1 MFELLTPVFA
11 VAGGLLA
18 GIPIVLHMLRR
29 TPAEKMPFSAVRF
42 LTPTLPKTTKRST
55 LEHWPLMLLRIL
67 AVALIALAFARPFQR
82 LSIARDAAAGSA
94 DRVAVLL
101 DASASMRRDG
111 IRDAVLEQL
120 RSVTSDLNPDD
131 TLSIAA
137 YSNTL
142 RPLVSAEEWRQTEPS
157 GRGALIERAV
167 EGYEPD
173 WLGTSTATAALEAAD
188 DVARDDGVAGP
199 DGDRRV
205 VLITDFQQ
213 GSRLEEFRS
222 GSWPDGVVLDLRVVK
237 PIASGNSGLSLV
249 EDQRSG
255 RIRVRVTNSDDSPS
269 AKYGLRT
276 FDAAGSAV
284 GTALDADV
292 APGQR
297 RTFTMPDVEA
307 GQPLIAG
314 VELTGDPHPFDNVV
328 DLPRE
333 ESAVL
338 RIAHAGATDA
348 NDADAMLYYLQRSLD
363 GNETRETEVVQL
375 LAADGLATPVPDDV
389 QLAFVTAAV
398 PEGLTASMSKLVERG
413 GTVVVALASADML
426 DGVKALLPVSVMGTE
441 ADVKDYAMFGQ
452 IDFAHPLLTP
462 FADAQFSDFSSI
474 QFMHYRKLAFD
485 TPAADAKDA
494 PRVIAKFDTGDPAM
508 IEFADPSGGRVLL
521 LATGWHRADSQW
533 ALSTRFPSMIQRLV
547 QIACPTQL
555 AWKVFET
562 GARVDPFVLTG
573 SEDWTLVDPAGM
585 SRSGADRSGLPE
597 QADPTAQRPTI
608 VLDQPGRWSL
618 SSTGDGEVTT
628 TSLLVTVS
636 ATESRTEPL
645 PLGQLQALGLPA
657 EAVPIP
663 TTDAAADAS
672 TASQLDA
679 AELEGRQ
686 KQWRLLLLA
695 GLGCL
700 ALEAIASAWMERRQA
715 APVAA

>member
-1 MFELLTPVFA
+1 MFELLAPVFG
-11 VAGGLLA
+11 VAGALLA

-111 IRDAVLEQL
+111 IRDAVLTEL
-120 RSVTSDLNPDD
+120 RGVAADLNPDD

-137 YSNTL
+137 YSNAPRT
-142 RPLVSAEEWRQTEPS
+142 LVSADEWRQTEPS
-157 GRGALIERAV
+157 GRAALIERVV
-167 EGYEPD
+167 EDYEPD
-173 WLGTSTATAALEAAD
+173 WLGTSTASAALDAAD

-237 PIASGNSGLSLV
+237 PTVSGNAGLSLV

-255 RIRVRVTNSDDSPS
+255 RIRVRVTNSDDAPV
-269 AKYGLRT
+269 AKYGLQT
-276 FDAAGSAV
+276 FDAAGAPVGAAV
-284 GTALDADV
+284 NADV

-297 RTFTMPDVEA
+297 RTLTMQDVEA
-307 GQPLIAG
+307 GQPMIAG

-333 ESAVL
+333 EPAVL

-348 NDADAMLYYLQRSLD
+348 NDPDSMLYYLQRSLD
-363 GNETRETEVVQL
+363 GNEARETEVVQL

-389 QLAFVTAAV
+389 QLAFVTATV
-398 PEGLTASMSKLVERG
+398 PEGLTTSLSQLVERG
-413 GTVVVALASADML
+413 GTVVVALASADMMNA
-426 DGVKALLPVSVMGTE
+426 VKPLLPGSVTAVE

-452 IDFAHPLLTP
+452 IDFEHPLLTP

-474 QFMHYRKLAFD
+474 QFLHYRKLAFD
-485 TPAADAKDA
+485 APLSDAKDG
-494 PRVIAKFDTGDPAM
+494 PRVIAKFDTGDPA
-508 IEFADPSGGRVLL
+508 IVEFAHSSGGRVLL
-521 LATGWHRADSQW
+521 VSTGWQRADGQW

-555 AWKVFET
+555 AWKLFET
-562 GARVDPFVLTG
+562 GTRIDPQQIVG
-573 SEDWTLVDPAGM
+573 GEDWTLLDPEGNKRTG
-585 SRSGADRSGLPE
+585 SGRSVQSEPSDLTE
-597 QADPTAQRPTI
+597 QTSTV
-608 VLDQPGRWSL
+608 VLDQPGRWTL
-618 SSTGDGEVTT
+618 SSTVDGEVTT

-657 EAVPIP
+657 EAAPIP
-663 TTDAAADAS
+663 ATGAAVDEAV
-672 TASQLDA
+672 ASQLDA
-679 AELEGRQ
+679 AELESRQ
-686 KQWRLLLLA
+686 KHWRLMLLA

-700 ALEAIASAWMERRQA
+700 ALEGIASAWLERRQA